1 MSMWER
7 SSIMALTMQEKRH
20 VGKEV
25 ALRYLHARKK
35 EKGTMLQEFCATTG
49 YSPPYAACLLRTYA
63 KRVILGT
70 VTLVPTRPSPLPR
83 ERKHVYGP
91 AVVEALVWTYHLS
104 GDLCGKRLQAGMP
117 DLLSALER
125 AGTTLPGPLH
135 GALLRMGSATM
146 DRLLRVEKATSKDR
160 RHAPR
165 TKPGSLLARI
175 PVASFRELSTA
186 SPGYVEVDLVSHD
199 GGKATGDHCYTLT
212 VTDRCT
218 GWTEIVPVPNRAQ
231 VHVFAALTGVLA
243 HLAFPVQV
251 LHSDNGSEFIN
262 DELRRYCDTAG
273 IRFTR
278 SRPYHKNDNCYVEN
292 RNWTLVR
299 RCIGYHRF
307 DTEEQLQDLTQLE
320 RLLALRANILQP
332 SMALLQKVRTG
343 SRIQKRYRPPLT
355 PLRRLLQAPEVSD
368 SAKARLL
375 RELRDVDPISL
386 QRDIGILQAR
396 LLGTTSQDIPL
407 GAVTRATIS
416 L

>member
-1 MSMWER
+1 
-7 SSIMALTMQEKRH
+7 MALTMLEKRH

-25 ALRYLHARKK
+25 AFRYLRARKK
-35 EKGTMLQEFCATTG
+35 EKGIMLREFCATMG
-49 YSPPYAACLLRTYA
+49 YGPPYAAFLLRTYA

-91 AVVEALVWTYHLS
+91 AVVAALVWMYHLS

-117 DLLSALER
+117 ELLRALER
-125 AGTTLPGPLH
+125 AGTTLQGPLH
-135 GALLRMGSATM
+135 GALLQMSSATM
-146 DRLLRVEKATSKDR
+146 DRLLRTEKAKETDR
-160 RHAPR
+160 KHRSR
-165 TKPGSLLARI
+165 IRPGSLLARI
-175 PVASFRELSTA
+175 PVASFRELSAA

-212 VTDRCT
+212 VTDRCS

-262 DELRRYCDTAG
+262 DELKRYCDTAG

-292 RNWTLVR
+292 KNWTLVR
-299 RCIGYHRF
+299 RCIGYRRF
-307 DTEEQLQDLTQLE
+307 DTEGQLADLTQLE
-320 RLLALRANILQP
+320 VLLALRANILQP
-332 SMALLQKVRTG
+332 SMALLEKVRAG
-343 SRIQKRYRPPLT
+343 SRIQKKYGPLQT
-355 PLRRLLQAPEVSD
+355 PLHRLLQAPEVND
-368 SAKARLL
+368 SSKAQLL

-396 LLGTTSQDIPL
+396 LLGKTSQDISL
-407 GAVTRATIS
+407 GAMTRATIS

>member
-1 MSMWER
+1 MTCTGFPRSHARIGCVVMRLSSTFFTSSMRIDFLRLQYR
-7 SSIMALTMQEKRH
+7 STHGFFYKR
-20 VGKEV
+20 VASSQFIVNREEV
-25 ALRYLHARKK
+25 AVRYLHARKK
-35 EKGTMLQEFCATTG
+35 EKGIMLQEFCATTG
-49 YSPPYAACLLRTYA
+49 Y
-63 KRVILGT
+63 T
-70 VTLVPTRPSPLPR
+70 VPVCGVPAPHGVSMVLPWWR
-83 ERKHVYGP
+83 HSSGI
-91 AVVEALVWTYHLS
+91 YHLA
-104 GDLCGKRLQAGMP
+104 GELCGKRLQAGMP
-117 DLLSALER
+117 VLLSA
-125 AGTTLPGPLH
+125 TLPQIGVCHHEP
-135 GALLRMGSATM
+135 AA
-146 DRLLRVEKATSKDR
+146 AC
-160 RHAPR
+160 
-165 TKPGSLLARI
+165 
-175 PVASFRELSTA
+175 RE
-186 SPGYVEVDLVSHD
+186 G

-355 PLRRLLQAPEVSD
+355 PLRRLLQA
-368 SAKARLL
+368 
-375 RELRDVDPISL
+375 
-386 QRDIGILQAR
+386 R
-396 LLGTTSQDIPL
+396 LLGKTSEDTSL
-407 GAVTRATIS
+407 GAVTRAVIS
-416 L
+416 R